1 MGFFAGVVSQLNT
14 IDERNEAFAKEERER
29 AERRKELQDALKEKR
44 MTAII
49 AAAASRG
56 LIVPE
61 GAGVDGTAAA
71 GTGTVTEVGGLAK
84 DTGSKPS
91 VSAIKGHSAGI
102 LIKDFKADPELL
114 APFAALGESHMQEIY
129 DAVDTVRAAYDDAGR
144 LGEFTPDVV
153 NNILKG
159 VRVTVSKGGTVYY
172 DDLLKM
178 AGLDDIPAED
188 RNYMDLMLRT
198 GPSAKVTIIG
208 QKPQFPMDI
217 KDIKDIK
224 DGATADLTVT
234 LNSLRMD
241 MERKIQ
247 DGTATPTEVSTAAD
261 LTKAIEQIDENEGN
275 VPMWVIQKFGA
286 TSLAP
291 YIANDPRVLRGNLGG
306 AWDIAKSRVFATE
319 AELSAAF
326 DAGSVKMGD
335 TVVVGGKSFI
345 LSE

>member
-1 MGFFAGVVSQLNT
+1 MGFFAGVVQQLNT
-14 IDERNEAFAKEERER
+14 IDERNERFAKEERDR

-44 MTAII
+44 MAAII

-56 LIVPE
+56 LMLPE

-71 GTGTVTEVGGLAK
+71 AGTVTEAGGLTK

-91 VSAIKGHSAGI
+91 TSAIKGHSAGI
-102 LIKDFKADPELL
+102 LIKDFKADPDLL
-114 APFAALGESHMQEIY
+114 APFAALGESHMKEIY
-129 DAVDTVRAAYDDAGR
+129 DAVDTVRKTYDDAGR
-144 LGEFTPDVV
+144 LAEFTPDVV
-153 NNILKG
+153 NNVLKG

-172 DDLLKM
+172 EDLLKM

-188 RNYMDLMLRT
+188 RKYMDLMLQR
-198 GPSAKVTIIG
+198 GGGAKVTIIG
-208 QKPQFPMDI
+208 QKPQFPLKVEEITKVRDA
-217 KDIKDIK
+217 
-224 DGATADLTVT
+224 ATTDLTVT

-247 DGTATPTEVSTAAD
+247 DGTATPAEVSTAAD

-275 VPMWVIQKFGA
+275 VPMWVIKQFGA

-291 YIANDPRVLRGNLGG
+291 YIANDPRISRGNLGG

-326 DAGSVKMGD
+326 DAGGVKMGD